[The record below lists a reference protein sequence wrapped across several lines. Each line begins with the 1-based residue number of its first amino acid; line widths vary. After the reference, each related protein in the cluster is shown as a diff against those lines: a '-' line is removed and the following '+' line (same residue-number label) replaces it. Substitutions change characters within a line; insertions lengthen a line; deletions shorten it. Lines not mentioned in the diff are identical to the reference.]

1 MGGATPFIG
10 GATPFA
16 GGKTP
21 FDAVSDKVLFQASY
35 LAIADWPTL

>member
-21 FDAVSDKVLFQASY
+21 FDAVSARIHSGFVHRCN
-35 LAIADWPTL
+35 